1 MKRKE
6 KIIAEDLLWAY
17 QVKGESRVESI
28 HKRYA
33 VKHKDGRVVWYPFS
47 YSIVKRLLKKWKK
60 KKSNK

>member
-1 MKRKE
+1 MKKKE
-6 KIIAEDLLWAY
+6 KIIDEAPLWAY
-17 QVKGESRVESI
+17 QISGEERVESL

-60 KKSNK
+60 KKSS